1 MLDISSDRDEKS
13 ELEDENLDSLYDKRL
28 YFIESPTDLQFGST
42 MLQESDELSKS
53 TLDFKAKIYE

>member
-28 YFIESPTDLQFGST
+28 YFRESPTDLQFGST